1 MAVALLEAIL
11 SSSTKLLPSNMFN
24 SVALEVT
31 IFPPNFKP
39 FVPSCEATSKSLEP
53 SAIVTSPSILTL
65 PLASLTIILLA
76 GIVMNTSFVPAPKLT
91 ALLLLELAMI
101 VVLAKVVPE
110 AVNVPNPTSNAL
122 FELSTIA

>member
-1 MAVALLEAIL
+1 
-11 SSSTKLLPSNMFN
+11 MFN

-31 IFPPNFKP
+31 ISPPNFNP
-39 FVPSCEATSKSLEP
+39 LVPSCDATSKSLLP

-76 GIVMNTSFVPAPKLT
+76 GIVINTSFVPDPKFT

-110 AVNVPNPTSNAL
+110 AVNVPKPTSKAPL
-122 FELSTIA
+122 VLSTIE